1 MSFSRFK
8 LWQPPVKNLRGREI
22 SFINSTFQAH
32 DTFCGCDDPAVHILG
47 LLFYPMGPFDDNNLQ
62 KAIEK
67 LKQHKCLTFGTTAG
81 TDPGTAA
88 ETHTEGGVDLL
99 GNVAS
104 EDLEELFAGDA
115 EENIDAAIG

>member
-8 LWQPPVKNLRGREI
+8 IWEPPQKNLRGREI
-22 SFINSTFQAH
+22 SFINSTYQAH

-67 LKQHKCLTFGTTAG
+67 LKAKKCLTFGETAG
-81 TDPGTAA
+81 TARDTDI
-88 ETHTEGGVDLL
+88 ETHTEGAVDLL
-99 GNVAS
+99 ENVNS
-104 EDLEELFAGDA
+104 EELENIFAGDA
-115 EENIDAAIG
+115 EENLDAAIG